1 MTEHRELKGALFFS
15 KEHPHITGYLVVDG
29 IEYEIAGWHA
39 SHVRADITANVRGK
53 LPVRGKAPVQT
64 DIFEGDLDGHS
75 EPSDS
80 ECDQP

>member
-39 SHVRADITANVRGK
+39 SHIRAEIQANKRGK
-53 LPVRGKAPVQT
+53 LPVQA
-64 DIFEGDLDGHS
+64 DIFDGERDGHS
-75 EPSDS
+75 EPSKS